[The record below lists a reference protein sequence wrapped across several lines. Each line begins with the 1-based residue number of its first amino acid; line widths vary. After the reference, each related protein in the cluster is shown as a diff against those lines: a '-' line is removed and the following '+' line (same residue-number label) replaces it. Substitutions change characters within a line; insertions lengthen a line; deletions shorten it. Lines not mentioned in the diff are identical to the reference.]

1 MPWGTAVAIEL
12 YFPHDEMDI
21 KNPNFDLAADYLE
34 LTAFFSDQSR
44 AFTKDLVNARE
55 IGADEDYDDVDAEM
69 TDREEIVS
77 GAARR
82 IDGRCRALGEAYP
95 FVLDENGDVLTYIGQ
110 ELSYGQAAYILSLI
124 LSNLKAVSPIL
135 NGSTVY
141 PTDAEIVE
149 LRKYFQYFATAAL
162 AAEINGRAWSF
173 GHPRP
178 DKTNFHTKLSEIWS
192 VFRDGVIQPAIGVPE
207 NPKDDQIDVFAAR
220 IHPDGL
226 PGFLLAAAQVA
237 TGNNWREK
245 SLRHHLEKVFP
256 SRWFGQQPVTMM
268 LCYHIIPFT
277 RPDDKF
283 FDDCRELGNVLHRLR
298 VPYRVAE
305 AQGLHDQGI
314 TIEAFDQLTV
324 AVDWVKTYAVRG
336 AATV

>member
-1 MPWGTAVAIEL
+1 VAIEL
-12 YFPHDEMDI
+12 YFPHDEIDT

-34 LTAFFSDQSR
+34 LTAFFSEQSR
-44 AFTKDLVNARE
+44 AFTKDLVNAAE
-55 IGADEDYDDVDAEM
+55 IGADEDYRDVDEEM

-77 GAARR
+77 GAVRR
-82 IDGRCRALGEAYP
+82 IDGRSLALGKAYP
-95 FVLDENGDVLTYIGQ
+95 FTLDENGDVLTYVGQ
-110 ELSYGQAAYILSLI
+110 EPSYGQAAYILSLV
-124 LSNLKAVSPIL
+124 LSHLKAVSPIL
-135 NGSTVY
+135 DGSTVY
-141 PTDAEIVE
+141 PTEAEIVE

-162 AAEINGRAWSF
+162 AAEVNGRAWSF

-178 DKTNFHTKLSEIWS
+178 DKSNFHTKLAEIWS

-207 NPKDDQIDVFAAR
+207 SPKDDQIDVFAAR

-268 LCYHIIPFT
+268 LCYHIIPFA

-314 TIEAFDQLTV
+314 AIEAFDQLTA
-324 AVDWVKTYAVRG
+324 AVDWVKAYAARG
-336 AATV
+336 AAAA

>member
-1 MPWGTAVAIEL
+1 MAIEL
-12 YFPHDEMDI
+12 YFPHDEIDT

-44 AFTKDLVNARE
+44 VFTKDLVNAAE
-55 IGADEDYDDVDAEM
+55 IGADEDYCDVDEEM

-77 GAARR
+77 GAVRR
-82 IDGRCRALGEAYP
+82 IEGRCRALGEAYP
-95 FVLDENGDVLTYIGQ
+95 FTLDENGDVLTYVGQ
-110 ELSYGQAAYILSLI
+110 EPSYGQAAYILSLV
-124 LSNLKAVSPIL
+124 LSHLKAVSPIL
-135 NGSTVY
+135 DGSTVY

-162 AAEINGRAWSF
+162 AAEVNGRAWSF

-178 DKTNFHTKLSEIWS
+178 DKTNFHTKLAEIWS

-207 NPKDDQIDVFAAR
+207 TPKDDQIDVFAAR

-237 TGNNWREK
+237 TGNNWHEK
-245 SLRHHLEKVFP
+245 SLRDHLEKVFP
-256 SRWFGQQPVTMM
+256 RRWFGQQPVTAMV
-268 LCYHIIPFT
+268 CYHIIPFA

-283 FDDCRELGNVLHRLR
+283 VDDCRTLGNVLHRLR

-305 AQGLHDQGI
+305 AQRLHDQGI
-314 TIEAFDQLTV
+314 AIEAFDQLGI
-324 AVDWVKTYAVRG
+324 AVDWVKAYATRG
-336 AATV
+336 VAAA